1 MMRTAL
7 SELSYFQPKS
17 KAEALTTFSNED
29 EPTPIAGGTDLYVT
43 LNAGVER
50 ARQFV
55 DLSRIASL
63 RRIHT
68 RGDSLVIGATATYS
82 DLIRHREVQR
92 RVPILIEAARL
103 VGGVQIQNRGTIGG
117 NVGNASPAGD
127 TLPVLAV
134 VEASVVLESARGR
147 RTVRFSEYF
156 TGYKQSVR
164 ARDEIISAIEIPRVS
179 RRQWFRKVGARDAQ
193 AISKVV
199 AAGIVEEDG
208 PRFALG
214 AVAPT
219 VLRAR
224 GAEAALRAHA
234 PAEIVAK
241 ALRDEIAPIDDLR
254 STREYRARVAT
265 HLLAQFARSL
275 G

>member
-17 KAEALTTFSNED
+17 MTEATTMFSNEVD
-29 EPTPIAGGTDLYVT
+29 LTPLAGGTDLYVT
-43 LNAGVER
+43 LNAGLER
-50 ARQFV
+50 SRRFI
-55 DLSRIASL
+55 DLSRIAAL

-68 RGDSLVIGATATYS
+68 RGSWLVIGATATYS

-134 VEASVVLESARGR
+134 VEARIVLESARGR
-147 RTVRFSEYF
+147 RSVAFAEYF
-156 TGYKQSVR
+156 TGYKRSVR
-164 ARDEIISAIEIPRVS
+164 GGDEIIRAIEIPRVS
-179 RRQWFRKVGARDAQ
+179 SRQWFRKVGARAAQ

-219 VLRAR
+219 VVRAR
-224 GAEAALRAHA
+224 GAEAALRASE
-234 PAEIVAK
+234 PVEVVAQ
-241 ALRDEIAPIDDLR
+241 ALRDEIAPIDDVR
-254 STREYRARVAT
+254 STREYRTQVAT

>member
-17 KAEALTTFSNED
+17 MTEAMTMFSNEVD
-29 EPTPIAGGTDLYVT
+29 LTPLAGGTDLYVT

-50 ARQFV
+50 ARRFV
-55 DLSRIASL
+55 DLSRIATL

-68 RGDSLVIGATATYS
+68 RGSSLVIGATATYS

-134 VEASVVLESARGR
+134 VEASIVLESARGR
-147 RTVRFSEYF
+147 RTVAFSEYF

-164 ARDEIISAIEIPRVS
+164 GGDEIIRAIEIPRVS
-179 RRQWFRKVGARDAQ
+179 ARQWFRKVGARAAQ

-199 AAGIVEEDG
+199 AAGIVEADG

-219 VLRAR
+219 VVRAR
-224 GAEAALRAHA
+224 RAEAALRASE
-234 PAEIVAK
+234 PVEVVTQ

-254 STREYRARVAT
+254 STREYRTQVAT
-265 HLLAQFARSL
+265 HLLAQFARSFA
-275 G
+275 